1 MKFEERNKFTQCLQ
15 RKGKVTVGKKFM
27 HRKGDRNSPG
37 GVRNWTKGI

>member
-1 MKFEERNKFTQCLQ
+1 MKYEERKIYTDPQ

-27 HRKGDRNSPG
+27 QREGDRNSSE